1 MSGYD
6 PREPYT
12 MTIRTDI
19 AETMVLGTMDDL
31 SVGDRRRRRHH
42 PRLVVGSISH
52 IRRISAG
59 ATRVA
64 EERQEAR
71 LRDEDNWRDD

>member
-1 MSGYD
+1 MSVYD
-6 PREPYT
+6 PRETYT

-31 SVGDRRRRRHH
+31 SVGDRRRRRYH